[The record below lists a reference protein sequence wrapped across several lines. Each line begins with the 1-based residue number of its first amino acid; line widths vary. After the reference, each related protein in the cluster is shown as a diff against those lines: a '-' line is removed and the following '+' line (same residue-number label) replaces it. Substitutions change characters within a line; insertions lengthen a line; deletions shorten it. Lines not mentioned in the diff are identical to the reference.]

1 MKYKKE
7 ILFMLG
13 GGIFGNLSGKAMDYN
28 NINKINNN
36 IFIFQI
42 NR

>member
-28 NINKINNN
+28 NINKNFFYSL
-36 IFIFQI
+36 IFK
-42 NR
+42 